1 MGRAFAS
8 VYNIIK
14 GVPEL
19 PVSVSYDLLKRRSL
33 PLLTLFLL
41 TSGGVETAVAAEA
54 CVQDVDRVLSMP
66 AAQAASSKR
75 LSEALAS
82 RLDAAVTNAL
92 PQTAAPGAIVGVRT
106 PEGSWTEGFGIAD
119 PQSGAQMEPGMHTR
133 IGSVTKTFTGTII
146 LQLAE
151 DGQLSLDDPIGAYV
165 TGIPNGDKITL
176 RQLANMTSG
185 VASYTAS
192 ARFVD
197 LYLEDPNMFF
207 SPEDLVAYAVEN
219 SPLFE
224 PGSAYDYSNT
234 NTILLGM
241 VIEKV
246 TGQPVETA
254 LNTMIFEPLGLK
266 NTSWPGRQ
274 TAIPAPY
281 ARGISLQGYDAS
293 PEAPLDA
300 TNWNP
305 ASLWTAGEII
315 SDVDD
320 LLTYGKALATGRGLL
335 DAKSQE
341 QRLRSFQG
349 PEGYGLA
356 LHCTDGWIGHTGEL
370 PGYTTIVYYNSKT
383 DTTVAIQTNS
393 DIPSDDCGD
402 AEALL
407 SSPQGIACSLPA
419 MRIFNAVAPL
429 LGGTAL
435 P

>member
-1 MGRAFAS
+1 M
-8 VYNIIK
+8 
-14 GVPEL
+14 PL
-19 PVSVSYDLLKRRSL
+19 SVSCDLLKRRSL
-33 PLLTLFLL
+33 PFLTLLLL

-54 CVQDVDRVLSMP
+54 CGQEVERVLSMP
-66 AAQAASSKR
+66 AATNTSSKP
-75 LSEALAS
+75 LSESLAS
-82 RLDAAVTNAL
+82 KLDAAVAKAL
-92 PQTAAPGAIVGVRT
+92 RQSAAPGAIVGVST
-106 PEGSWTEGFGIAD
+106 PDGAWTEGFGVAD
-119 PQSGAQMEPGMHTR
+119 PKSGAPMEPGMHTR
-133 IGSVTKTFTGTII
+133 IGSVTKTFAGTVI
-146 LQLAE
+146 LKLAE
-151 DGQLSLDDPIGAYV
+151 DGRLSLDDTIDAYV
-165 TGIPNGDKITL
+165 AGIPNGDKVTL

-192 ARFVD
+192 QRFVD

-224 PGSAYDYSNT
+224 PGSEYDYSNT

-254 LNTMIFEPLGLK
+254 LSTMIFEPLGLE
-266 NTSWPGRQ
+266 NTIWPGRE

-281 ARGISLQGYDAS
+281 AEGITLQGYAAT
-293 PEAPLDA
+293 PEAPLNP

-320 LLTYGKALATGRGLL
+320 LLTYGRALATGHGLL
-335 DAKSQE
+335 DAQSQE

-356 LHCTDGWIGHTGEL
+356 LRCTDGWVGHTGEL
-370 PGYTTIVYYNSKT
+370 PGYTTVVYYNAQT

-393 DIPSDDCGD
+393 DIPSGDCGD
-402 AEALL
+402 AEVLP
-407 SSPQGIACSLPA
+407 SNPRGIACSLPA

-429 LGGTAL
+429 LDGTAL

>member
-1 MGRAFAS
+1 MDRACTIAR
-8 VYNIIK
+8 NIIK
-14 GVPEL
+14 GVLEMTA
-19 PVSVSYDLLKRRSL
+19 SVSCDLLKRRSL
-33 PLLTLFLL
+33 PLLTLVLL
-41 TSGGVETAVAAEA
+41 TSGSIETAVAAEA
-54 CVQDVDRVLSMP
+54 CVQDVHRVLSMP
-66 AAQAASSKR
+66 AAQAASSKH

-82 RLDAAVTNAL
+82 RLDAAVTKAL
-92 PQTAAPGAIVGVRT
+92 HQTAAPGAIVGVRT
-106 PEGSWTEGFGIAD
+106 PEGSWVEGVGIAD
-119 PQSGAQMEPGMHTR
+119 PGTGAQMSPGMHTR
-133 IGSVTKTFTGTII
+133 IGSVTKTFTGTVI
-146 LQLAE
+146 LRLAE
-151 DGQLSLDDPIGAYV
+151 DGLLSLDDTIGAYV
-165 TGIPNGDKITL
+165 AGIPNGDKITL

-185 VASYTAS
+185 IASYTAS
-192 ARFVD
+192 ERFVN

-224 PGSAYDYSNT
+224 PGSEYDYSNT

-254 LNTMIFEPLGLK
+254 LRTMIFEPLGLE

-281 ARGISLQGYDAS
+281 ARGISLQGYDAT

-320 LLTYGKALATGRGLL
+320 LLAYGRALATGHGLL
-335 DAKSQE
+335 DARSQE

-356 LHCTDGWIGHTGEL
+356 LHCTDGWVGHTGEM
-370 PGYTTIVYYNSKT
+370 PGYTTIVYYNSTT

-402 AEALL
+402 AAALL
-407 SSPQGIACSLPA
+407 SSPQGIVCSSPA

-429 LGGTAL
+429 LGGTAA

>member
-1 MGRAFAS
+1 MTAS
-8 VYNIIK
+8 V
-14 GVPEL
+14 
-19 PVSVSYDLLKRRSL
+19 SCDLLKRRSL
-33 PLLTLFLL
+33 PLLALLLL
-41 TSGGVETAVAAEA
+41 TFGGIKTAVAADA
-54 CVQDVDRVLSMP
+54 CVQGVDRVLSMP

-82 RLDAAVTNAL
+82 RLDAAVTKAL
-92 PQTAAPGAIVGVRT
+92 HQTAAPGAIVGVRT
-106 PEGSWTEGFGIAD
+106 PEGSWVEGFGISD
-119 PQSGAQMEPGMHTR
+119 PQSGAQMAPGMHTR
-133 IGSVTKTFTGTII
+133 IGSVTKTFTGTVI

-151 DGQLSLDDPIGAYV
+151 DGLLSLDDTIGAYV
-165 TGIPNGDKITL
+165 SGIPNGDEITL

-192 ARFVD
+192 ERFVD

-224 PGSAYDYSNT
+224 PGSEYDYSNT

-254 LNTMIFEPLGLK
+254 LRTMIFEPLGLE

-281 ARGISLQGYDAS
+281 AQGITLQGYAATA
-293 PEAPLDA
+293 EAPLNA

-315 SDVDD
+315 SDVYD
-320 LLTYGKALATGRGLL
+320 LLTYGRALATGHGLL

-349 PEGYGLA
+349 PADYGLA
-356 LHCTDGWIGHTGEL
+356 LRCTDGWVGHTGEL
-370 PGYTTIVYYNSKT
+370 PGYTTVVYYNTQT

-393 DIPSDDCGD
+393 DIPSGDCGD
-402 AEALL
+402 AEVLP
-407 SSPQGIACSLPA
+407 SNTHGIACSLPA
-419 MRIFNAVAPL
+419 MRIFNALAHL
-429 LGGTAL
+429 LGGTAA